1 MREKFI
7 IPCSDR
13 ERDVRKEVSE
23 QVMNGDVRSVAKLPL
38 ARYYASML
46 VIQELDMMELNTSMK
61 VHD

>member
-23 QVMNGDVRSVAKLPL
+23 QMMNGDVRSVAKLPL
-38 ARYYASML
+38 PLAR
-46 VIQELDMMELNTSMK
+46 
-61 VHD
+61 